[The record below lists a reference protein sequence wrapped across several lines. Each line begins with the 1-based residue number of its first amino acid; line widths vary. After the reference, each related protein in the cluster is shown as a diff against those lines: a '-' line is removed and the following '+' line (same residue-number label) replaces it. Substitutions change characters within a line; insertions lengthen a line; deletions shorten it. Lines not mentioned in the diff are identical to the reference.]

1 MKKSFVVSF
10 EQVIPLNGIFNNAPP
25 CHFLGKRSKSMCIA
39 IALEKPTIK
48 YLKRTFMKHTWIK
61 IPHSI

>member
-48 YLKRTFMKHTWIK
+48 YLKK
-61 IPHSI
+61 